1 MIIFTNYLIR
11 HILEVKEYL
20 VIKEKYL
27 TGALSEEPEKKPASV
42 PAIYIVKYNR
52 FVDNILEKMNDILRK
67 SYDPV
72 NVKLQPIDA
81 SKKTT
86 KKKGS
91 KNKSKR

>member
-1 MIIFTNYLIR
+1 MNRQLKFL
-11 HILEVKEYL
+11 L
-20 VIKEKYL
+20 KYN
-27 TGALSEEPEKKPASV
+27 TGALSEATTKKPSV

-52 FVDNILEKMNDILRK
+52 FVDNIIEKMNDILRR

-86 KKKGS
+86 KPKKN
-91 KNKSKR
+91 KNKSNKR

>member
-1 MIIFTNYLIR
+1 MKN
-11 HILEVKEYL
+11 
-20 VIKEKYL
+20 
-27 TGALSEEPEKKPASV
+27 TGALTDEPVKKPPV

-52 FVDNILEKMNDILRK
+52 FVDNILEKMNDILRR

-86 KKKGS
+86 KPKKDQ
-91 KNKSKR
+91 KKTNKR